1 MDLSSLDLGEL
12 RQRLVAI
19 DKISAPH
26 EALELSNEIGRRTA
40 DQAGKPDETSI
51 RRAAVKAVQ
60 RSPWFVLVGILV
72 FGIVSHLH
80 PPDNILVIAT
90 VIAGLVS
97 GVGMIRMYETQKKD
111 FLYLAGLMTAIISH
125 HIGTARIP
133 MSQYTALF
141 VSISATVVFV
151 HRDRIRGLLETKYP
165 RVNS

>member
-12 RQRLVAI
+12 RQRLDAI

-40 DQAGKPDETSI
+40 DQAGEPDETSI
-51 RRAAVKAVQ
+51 RQAAIKAVQ

-72 FGIVSHLH
+72 FGIASHFQ
-80 PPDNILVIAT
+80 PPDNTLVIST
-90 VIAGLVS
+90 VIAGIAS
-97 GVGMIRMYETQKKD
+97 GQGLIRMWETKKKD
-111 FLYLAGLMTAIISH
+111 ILYLAGILTAIISH
-125 HIGTARIP
+125 FIDTALIP
-133 MSQYTALF
+133 FIQYTALF
-141 VSISATVVFV
+141 VSISATVIFV